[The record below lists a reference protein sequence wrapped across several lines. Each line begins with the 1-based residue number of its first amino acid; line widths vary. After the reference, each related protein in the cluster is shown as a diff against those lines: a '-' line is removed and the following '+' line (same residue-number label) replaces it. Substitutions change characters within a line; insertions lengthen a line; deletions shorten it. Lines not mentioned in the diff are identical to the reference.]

1 MEKGRYIIKVND
13 KAYHSYKEM
22 CADLDID
29 FKEFMRIKHESPG
42 ISQLDL
48 LCHFY
53 DRVIIRTTDSSLRVC
68 IGNKKSI

>member
-29 FKEFMRIKHESPG
+29 FKEFMRIKHETPG

-48 LCHFY
+48 LSNFY
-53 DRVIIRTTDSSLRVC
+53 DRVIIRWTDSSFHVC